1 MRLTRWLVVP
11 LLLLVSVVL
20 GCSHQSGV
28 PMGTVKVQLTDAPGV
43 VDALHLQIVGVSAH
57 RSGGTVESGDTTEVL
72 LGEGWENLSSD
83 TTSVDLMTLR
93 NGVTSTLAVAL
104 VPSGRYTQIRLLLA
118 PGSDVVVDGV
128 TYPLQTPSGL
138 QSGIKL
144 IHGFDVPAGGEIEL
158 TLDFDAQK
166 SVIETGAGAWMLKP
180 TIAVSSH

>member
-1 MRLTRWLVVP
+1 MRHTRWLVLP
-11 LLLLVSVVL
+11 LLLLVSAAL

-28 PMGTVKVQLTDAPGV
+28 PMGTVRVQLTDAPGV
-43 VDALHLQIVGVSAH
+43 VDALHLKIVGVSAH
-57 RSGGTVESGDTTEVL
+57 RSGGEVSSGDTTEVL

-93 NGVTSTLAVAL
+93 NGVISTLAVAL
-104 VPSGRYTQIRLLLA
+104 VPSGHYTQLRLLLA
-118 PGSDVVVDGV
+118 PDGV
-128 TYPLQTPSGL
+128 TYPLVTPSGL

-166 SVIETGAGAWMLKP
+166 SVIETGAGTWMLKP
-180 TIAVSSH
+180 TIGVVSN